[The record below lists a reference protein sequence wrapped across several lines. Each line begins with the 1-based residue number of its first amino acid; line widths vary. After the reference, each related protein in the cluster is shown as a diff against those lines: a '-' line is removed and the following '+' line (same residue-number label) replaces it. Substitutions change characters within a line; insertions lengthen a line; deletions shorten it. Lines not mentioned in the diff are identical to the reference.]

1 MASTE
6 PWLLENGS
14 VKQLTKETRH
24 GHGHSRTAHNKSAS
38 SLRRKSDMSL
48 VSKVPCATLRIFLAN
63 LQEVILGTKLAI
75 LFIAIPFAIAAQYLG
90 FARPWVFSLS
100 LLGLM
105 PLAERV
111 SFLTEQIAFYTGPTV
126 GGLLNAT
133 CGNATELIIAIFAL
147 MENKVDVVKY
157 SLLGSILSN
166 LLLVLGTSLLCG
178 GIANV
183 SVEQKFDRKQA
194 DVNIA
199 LLLLGLLC
207 HVLPLMYR
215 YAAASDMSTA
225 ADALSTATATLNLSR
240 ASCVVMLIAYLAYLV
255 FQLWTHR
262 HIFEGQEDE
271 NDDVSDDETP
281 VIGLWSGII
290 WLVGM
295 TAIISLLSEF
305 LVDTIE
311 EASTSWGI
319 SVSFISIIVLP
330 IVGNAAEHAGAI
342 IFAFKNKLDITLGV
356 ALGSATQIA
365 VFVVDLDEM
374 TSVPVS
380 VIVSWIIGIKMD
392 LDFNLLETGSLALTI
407 IATAFTLQDG
417 TSHYLKGVVLLL
429 FYFVIG
435 ASFFVQ
441 HFPTGLRGETARMIP
456 WYFDS
461 FIGA

>member
-6 PWLLENGS
+6 PWLQENGS
-14 VKQLTKETRH
+14 VKRLTKESRH
-24 GHGHSRTAHNKSAS
+24 GHGHSRTAHNKSSS
-38 SLRRKSDMSL
+38 SLRRKSDMTL
-48 VSKVPCATLRIFLAN
+48 VSKVPCSTVRNFLAN
-63 LQEVILGTKLAI
+63 LQEVILGTKLSV
-75 LFIAIPFAIAAQYLG
+75 LFVAIPFAIAAQYFG

-100 LLGLM
+100 LLGLI

-126 GGLLNAT
+126 GGLLNAS

-147 MENKVDVVKY
+147 KEKKVDVVKY

-178 GIANV
+178 GIANL
-183 SVEQKFDRKQA
+183 STEQKFDRKQA

-207 HVLPLMYR
+207 HLLPLMYR
-215 YAAASDMSTA
+215 TAAESTT
-225 ADALSTATATLNLSR
+225 ADALSTAKATLNLSR
-240 ASCVVMLIAYLAYLV
+240 ASCIVMLIAYSAYLV

-262 HIFEGQEDE
+262 HIFEGPEEEDE
-271 NDDVSDDETP
+271 DDMDVSNEETP
-281 VIGLWSGII
+281 VIGFWSGMI
-290 WLVGM
+290 WLIGM
-295 TAIISLLSEF
+295 TAVISLLSEY

-356 ALGSATQIA
+356 ALGSATQIS
-365 VFVVDLDEM
+365 VFVVPL
-374 TSVPVS
+374 S
-380 VIVSWIIGIKMD
+380 VIVAWIIGIKMD

-429 FYFVIG
+429 CYFVIG

-441 HFPTGLRGETARMIP
+441 ISPTDPGTNSMNMRFKSSEQRI
-456 WYFDS
+456 FRV
-461 FIGA
+461 